1 MQEGGNAGRS
11 VAASAPA
18 GSDAFEAFVRD
29 VEPRLRRALV
39 AAYGFEDGRDAAAEA
54 LGYAWEHWE
63 RLHDMANL
71 PGYLYRVGQSR
82 RRRFRGVPVLSDRSG
97 WDEDRFEPGYPKHW
111 PRCHGVSAFKP
122 EPRPSSATTAVPDP
136 HPGGRKTP
144 ETRPAGDQ

>member
-1 MQEGGNAGRS
+1 MRGGNAGRS

-18 GSDAFEAFVRD
+18 ASDAFEAFVRD

-82 RRRFRGVPVLSDRSG
+82 RRRFRGVLSSPTDRAGTSTASN
-97 WDEDRFEPGYPKHW
+97 PAYPKHW
-111 PRCHGVSAFKP
+111 PRCHGVSAW
-122 EPRPSSATTAVPDP
+122 PSCSYTAT
-136 HPGGRKTP
+136 G
-144 ETRPAGDQ
+144 TRYAKWPS